1 MRSTGS
7 SSSQKKLDEHF
18 PGWLNHLMHTTVL
31 PLQLGELC
39 LSSHIYPGRLVGGML
54 NSVLTFGYLIWLHIV
69 FYRGGFWVY
78 PVFKVLSGTTRPFF
92 MAFCILLG

>member
-1 MRSTGS
+1 
-7 SSSQKKLDEHF
+7 
-18 PGWLNHLMHTTVL
+18 
-31 PLQLGELC
+31 
-39 LSSHIYPGRLVGGML
+39 ML

-92 MAFCILLG
+92 MAFCILLGFAFYFLGERLNMMLWGQSKEEIIRKKLPAKKIKKQRKDQ